1 MELAPGGGN
10 SKPVASGSHT
20 EPWLEPRQ
28 PGNRLLSNFLAIH
41 RTWSEPQFHFPLPA
55 PEARNTRGKETFAQK
70 LSWPKPPAKSLC
82 SGRTVWSCCYHPH
95 PPIASG
101 GGQNRGNLLGQAI
114 GLPDSF
120 WSLPE
125 ESSNKAAQRQDTGSF
140 QPSLT
145 AMLEACL
152 WLDLL
157 RSGPVWPDPLLQI
170 SAGTNPAK
178 EVVKAPVLQ
187 GFPQPWPAW
196 C

>member
-1 MELAPGGGN
+1 MPSTGLGLNHSFTSP
-10 SKPVASGSHT
+10 SLPK
-20 EPWLEPRQ
+20 RQ
-28 PGNRLLSNFLAIH
+28 G
-41 RTWSEPQFHFPLPA
+41 T
-55 PEARNTRGKETFAQK
+55 PEAKKHLLKSCHGQ
-70 LSWPKPPAKSLC
+70 SPPQNHSALGRQ
-82 SGRTVWSCCYHPH
+82 SGAAAITPT

-101 GGQNRGNLLGQAI
+101 GGQNRGNLLGQAL

-178 EVVKAPVLQ
+178 EAVKAPVLQ